1 MIETKKKQGLGK
13 GLSALMAEMGSA
25 TVVSRSAPSS
35 LPVALISPS
44 PIQPRRA
51 FDEFAMH
58 ELADSIRI
66 KGVLQPILVRPV
78 EGDRFEIV
86 AGERRWRAAQM
97 AGLHEVPVVVRDFT
111 EGDGFEAALIE
122 NIQRA
127 DLNPLEE
134 AEGYQRLVRDFGHS
148 QETVAALTGKAR
160 SHISNLIRIL
170 ELPPE
175 AQLLVRMGLL
185 SLGHAKV
192 VLSARDPAAL
202 AKEITERGLTVRQA
216 EAIARKSHDT
226 PKASPARSKVAGRD
240 ADLEALEGQLS
251 EATGLQVSVVAK
263 GGAGSVTVRFSDLD
277 QLDMLV
283 ARLSGSAF

>member
-1 MIETKKKQGLGK
+1 MTEAKKKQGLGK
-13 GLSALMAEMGSA
+13 GLSALMAEMGSETA
-25 TVVSRSAPSS
+25 IARAAPTS

-44 PIQPRRA
+44 PIQPRRQ
-51 FDEFAMH
+51 FDEIAMN

-78 EGDRFEIV
+78 DGGRYEIV
-86 AGERRWRAAQM
+86 AGERRCRASQM
-97 AGLHEVPVVVRDFT
+97 AGLHEIPVVVRDLT
-111 EGDGFEAALIE
+111 EADSFEAALIE

-127 DLNPLEE
+127 DLNPMEE

-170 ELPPE
+170 DLPHG
-175 AQLLVRMGLL
+175 AQALVKMGIL

-192 VLSARDPAAL
+192 VLSARDPDAL
-202 AKEITERGLTVRQA
+202 AKEIAERGLTVRQA
-216 EAIARKSHDT
+216 EAIARKSHDE
-226 PKASPARSKVAGRD
+226 PKLTLVRNARAFRD
-240 ADLEALEGQLS
+240 ADLEALEAQLC

-277 QLDMLV
+277 QLDGLV
-283 ARLSGSAF
+283 AKLQA